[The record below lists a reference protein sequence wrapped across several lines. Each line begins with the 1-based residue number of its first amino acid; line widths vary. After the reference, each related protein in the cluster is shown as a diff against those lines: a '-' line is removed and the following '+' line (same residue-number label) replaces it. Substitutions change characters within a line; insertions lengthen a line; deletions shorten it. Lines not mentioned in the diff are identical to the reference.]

1 MFSTCV
7 LSAFQ
12 SLPIPSSCVAKT
24 GETPQTNPLPPPVLK
39 PTNQQKGASGLCPP
53 LTFPAD
59 ISTPPCRHPQNS
71 LPLLRQTAHPVPG
84 GHFQR
89 PLVPTGGPRA
99 CPNCPQGPGPRTS
112 RPLPPAPRHPG
123 EAHPQPLDEP
133 PIPHIARSGPP
144 QSPGRLR
151 RPPQRGVRAREAPAG
166 RAGRLLGQGQARA
179 PSTDVAVGAFA
190 WRDRAPASPPG
201 WRVAGKE
208 DRTGQGAAH
217 LPRRDGDSARL
228 RLPARGHSSAS
239 RARSEYIP
247 SSGGPGR
254 RGGPR
259 AGPGSTAP
267 ATPPLSRS
275 DEWLPAPGGAATAR
289 PATSA
294 PRAPAARKAP
304 RGRGL
309 ARHSFPGPMGTA
321 LGVRSAGGPAP
332 PPRRAA
338 DGERCALRQLE
349 GGRPEAGSC
358 LRDRPR

>member
-12 SLPIPSSCVAKT
+12 SLPIPSSCVAKA
-24 GETPQTNPLPPPVLK
+24 GETPETNPLPPPVLK
-39 PTNQQKGASGLCPP
+39 PTNQPTKRGKRALSPSHVP
-53 LTFPAD
+53 RRY
-59 ISTPPCRHPQNS
+59 IHSS
-71 LPLLRQTAHPVPG
+71 LPTPSE
-84 GHFQR
+84 F
-89 PLVPTGGPRA
+89 
-99 CPNCPQGPGPRTS
+99 CPS
-112 RPLPPAPRHPG
+112 PAPDGPPRSRRTLPTTTCPHRRPPSLPKLSARPRPENLKAPAPHHPG

-144 QSPGRLR
+144 QSPGRLG
-151 RPPQRGVRAREAPAG
+151 RPPQRGVLAREAPAG

-179 PSTDVAVGAFA
+179 PSTDVAVGACA

-201 WRVAGKE
+201 WRVAGEE
-208 DRTGQGAAH
+208 DRTGRGAAH

-267 ATPPLSRS
+267 ATPPLSCS
-275 DEWLPAPGGAATAR
+275 YEWLPAPGGAATAR

-294 PRAPAARKAP
+294 PRAPAARKPP

-309 ARHSFPGPMGTA
+309 ARHLFPGPMGTA
-321 LGVRSAGGPAP
+321 LGVRSAGGSGPRAAP

-338 DGERCALRQLE
+338 AGERCALRQLE
-349 GGRPEAGSC
+349 G
-358 LRDRPR
+358 